1 MGGGISGD
9 QLNTSQIL
17 TELASGSR
25 QVSSLV
31 EAALSASR
39 QSVSAVR
46 AFSALDADGAM
57 SAAVRSEGR
66 YRKGQQRA
74 LDGIPIGI
82 KDMIDTAALPT
93 CYGSPAYEHN
103 VPTRDAEVV
112 RALKSHGAIVVGKTT
127 THEFAWGVTTS
138 SENYGDTLNPWDRSR
153 IPGGSSGGMAAA
165 IAYGA
170 VRGGLGTDTGGSVR
184 IPAALCGVVG
194 FKPTF
199 GRLSAEGVFPLAPS
213 LDHVG
218 VMGRSVDDVTCLSNA
233 LGISRAADTAS
244 GPLRVGVIG
253 RLGNVPPSPEVERLF
268 ARTRDRIGA
277 QCDLVAIEDAEL
289 FLPAF
294 GAFAGIVLAEGGM
307 AHFARH
313 DLSFITGRYG
323 RQTASRL
330 ELAASTGLRQYEECM
345 RIRRRFVEGLHRL
358 MEPFDLLITPTCP
371 CIAPLVGE
379 EEVRIGN
386 WTGSVREALMT
397 YTAPFNL
404 SGLPAISL
412 PMGVSLE
419 GLPAGLQIIGRRDC
433 DEGLLSVA
441 AAVETWIEE
450 PEVVPPGTGLAL
462 ERRGAEKCR

>member
-1 MGGGISGD
+1 MRVGISGE
-9 QLNTSQIL
+9 QSNTSEL
-17 TELASGSR
+17 LAELASGRR
-25 QVSSLV
+25 QVGSIV

-39 QSVSAVR
+39 QSLSAVR
-46 AFSALDADGAM
+46 AFSALDAEGAM
-57 SAAVRSEGR
+57 GAAVRSEGR
-66 YRKGQQRA
+66 YRQGQQRA
-74 LDGIPIGI
+74 LDGIPVGI
-82 KDMIDTAALPT
+82 KDMIDTADLPT

-103 VPTRDAEVV
+103 VPARDAEVV
-112 RALKSHGAIVVGKTT
+112 RALKSNGAIVVGKTT

-138 SENYGDTLNPWDRSR
+138 SESFGNTLNPWDQSR

-218 VMGRSVDDVTCLSNA
+218 VMGRSVDDVACLSSA
-233 LGISRAADTAS
+233 LGISRGAAAAPDRF
-244 GPLRVGVIG
+244 RVGVIG
-253 RLGNVPPSPEVERLF
+253 RLGNVPPSAEVERMF
-268 ARTRDRIGA
+268 ARTLDRIGA
-277 QCDLVAIEDAEL
+277 HCDLVAIEDAEL

-313 DLSFITGRYG
+313 DLSFISSRYG
-323 RQTASRL
+323 RQTALRL
-330 ELAASTGLRQYEECM
+330 ELAASSGLREYEECM
-345 RIRRRFVEGLHRL
+345 RIRRRFVEGLDRL
-358 MEPFDLLITPTCP
+358 MEPFDLLITPTSP

-379 EEVRIGN
+379 EEVRIGE
-386 WTGSVREALMT
+386 WAGSVREALMT

-412 PMGVSLE
+412 PMGHSKE
-419 GLPAGLQIIGRRDC
+419 GLPTGLQIVAKRGR
-433 DEGLLSVA
+433 DEDLLSVA
-441 AAVETWIEE
+441 AAAEIWMEQ
-450 PEVVPPGTGLAL
+450 PEAMPPGIALAP
-462 ERRGAEKCR
+462 